1 MHQFL
6 PFSLLIR
13 FVTDTQ
19 DLGLVGLMDSD
30 PNCITIV
37 PTAVDSV
44 DEENKHLCVYIG
56 SFQVSMCVS
65 QVSQDRE

>member
-1 MHQFL
+1 MPHLLLSSFL
-6 PFSLLIR
+6 IK
-13 FVTDTQ
+13 FVTNIL
-19 DLGLVGLMDSD
+19 DLGLVGLVDGD
-30 PNCITIV
+30 PNYVTIV

-44 DEENKHLCVYIG
+44 DEGTNTSVW

>member
-1 MHQFL
+1 MHHFL

-13 FVTDTQ
+13 FVTNTR
-19 DLGLVGLMDSD
+19 DLGLVGLMDGD
-30 PNCITIV
+30 PNYVTMV

-65 QVSQDRE
+65 LVPKDKE